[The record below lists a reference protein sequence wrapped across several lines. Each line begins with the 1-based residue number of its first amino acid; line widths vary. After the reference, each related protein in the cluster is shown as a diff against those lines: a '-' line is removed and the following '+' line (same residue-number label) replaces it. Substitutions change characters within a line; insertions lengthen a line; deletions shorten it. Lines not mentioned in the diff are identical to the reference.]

1 MKPPYFEEIL
11 KNKPTKTIEVEGIG
25 TVNIYG
31 SFDTEKIVK
40 RLLQS
45 DNITGR

>member
-11 KNKPTKTIEVEGIG
+11 KEKPTKTIEVEGIG

-31 SFDTEKIVK
+31 SFDTEKVIKALLESQIV
-40 RLLQS
+40 
-45 DNITGR
+45 TGR